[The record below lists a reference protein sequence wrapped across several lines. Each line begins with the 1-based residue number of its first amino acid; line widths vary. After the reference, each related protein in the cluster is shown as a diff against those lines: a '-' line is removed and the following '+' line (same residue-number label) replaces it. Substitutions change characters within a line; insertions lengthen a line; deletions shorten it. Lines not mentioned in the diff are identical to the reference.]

1 MPAIKETNVFCI
13 KNEVVPLQSQQCQII
28 LVSCQQCIVW
38 WSCQCHLRFVFYVIC
53 KSATFLRDITF
64 VILRFKFPYW
74 VNLQEG
80 GKRREPQSASDWLSK
95 SIDLKYVIIVSCPW
109 RTWKSSNRGPEI
121 CRCNFHPQYLF
132 SSSNTRAMTTWALQ
146 QFLITMDVEQQA
158 VTFFVLSSIRLM
170 PRDTFISYY
179 LI

>member
-1 MPAIKETNVFCI
+1 MLAIKETNAFCI

-80 GKRREPQSASDWLSK
+80 GKRREPQSARNWLSK
-95 SIDLKYVIIVSCPW
+95 SIDLKYVKFQQ
-109 RTWKSSNRGPEI
+109 RTRDLPL
-121 CRCNFHPQYLF
+121 QF
-132 SSSNTRAMTTWALQ
+132 SSAIFVLPSNTRAMTTWALQ

>member
-1 MPAIKETNVFCI
+1 MLAIKETNAFCI

-80 GKRREPQSASDWLSK
+80 GKRREPQSARNWLSK
-95 SIDLKYVIIVSCPW
+95 SIDLKYVIIVASIGGAHGKVPTGDQRSAVAIFIRNICSPLLIPGPW
-109 RTWKSSNRGPEI
+109 PLEHCSSFYHRQVI
-121 CRCNFHPQYLF
+121 
-132 SSSNTRAMTTWALQ
+132 
-146 QFLITMDVEQQA
+146 
-158 VTFFVLSSIRLM
+158 
-170 PRDTFISYY
+170 
-179 LI
+179 